1 MESSAPEKNTQK
13 PIQEKVLF
21 SWKAHVRHFE
31 KKSKEFY
38 INATAVFSVIALIIF
53 IAEGWVPV
61 VLLISLGFLYFV
73 MHSVEP
79 EIVDYQI
86 TNFGIRIKDKPID
99 WARFTNFWITEKAGA
114 AKLNL
119 GMVTVPGKMELV
131 IDQKDK
137 DKIKNTLR
145 GYLPEVEIPP
155 SALDKLSGWFSA
167 KIEK

>member
-1 MESSAPEKNTQK
+1 MENSAPARLTK
-13 PIQEKVLF
+13 PIQEEVLF
-21 SWKAHVRHFE
+21 SWKSHIRHFE

-38 INATAVFSVIALIIF
+38 INALAIFSVIALIIF

-79 EIVDYQI
+79 EMVDYQI
-86 TNFGIRIKDKPID
+86 TNFGIRIKDKLID
-99 WARFTNFWITEKAGA
+99 WTQITNLWITEKGDA

-119 GMVTVPGKMELV
+119 GIVTIPGKMELV
-131 IDQKDK
+131 IDPKDK

-145 GYLPEVEIPP
+145 EYLPEVATPP
-155 SALDKLSGWFSA
+155 SALEKLGNWFSA